1 LAWVILLRLPPS
13 HTLYLEYYMAVNY
26 AAHFNPNK
34 TPQSQPIPGKEM
46 VLNNAK
52 GYTFSANEMD
62 QVLRFLILGCE
73 GGTYYAGENKLSI
86 GNAVNLVKCIKKD
99 TAAVVKLIVDVSV
112 SGRSAKQDAI
122 LFALALTCAEAPEK
136 QKPLAYAAISQ
147 VCRTG
152 THMFQFTKFIKE
164 LRGWSRGLRN
174 GVAKFYTQKPLEKL
188 ELQLVK
194 YRQREGFTHKD
205 VMRLSHPATTE
216 PARNSLFKYAVGKPF
231 TENESK
237 EFFSANSLL
246 NAYEIGK
253 SLDASSYKDVKTM
266 VDMIVNSGLP
276 REGVPTPFLSKPEI
290 WEALLEKMPVGA
302 MVRNLGKISALEM
315 TKSNLSSAT
324 VKIVGALRNPEAVKY
339 SRVHPLQ
346 ILTAIKI
353 YSQGRGDRGS
363 LTWSTNARIVDAL
376 QDAFYLSFENVEA
389 TGLNT
394 MLALDVSGSM
404 GMHKIAGS
412 PLSAREASAAMAM
425 ITARTEENHDFI
437 GFTSSGEKYHSV
449 SGSRTS
455 RMWGGCG
462 VSQLAI
468 SPTQRLNDVIN
479 YVAAMNFGG
488 TDCALPMIYAEKHKI
503 PVDTFVIYTDNETWA
518 GDVHPKQALDSYRQ
532 KMGKD
537 AKLAVVGM
545 TASEFTIA
553 DPNDQGML
561 DVVGFDTA
569 TPNLISQFALGF
581 TA

>member
-1 LAWVILLRLPPS
+1 
-13 HTLYLEYYMAVNY
+13 MAVNY

-46 VLNNAK
+46 TLNNAK
-52 GYTFSANEMD
+52 GYTFSVNEMD

-73 GGTYYAGENKLSI
+73 GGTYYTGENKLSI
-86 GNAVNLVKCIKKD
+86 ENAVNLVRCIKRD

-122 LFALALTCAEAPEK
+122 LFALALTCSEAPEK

-152 THMFQFTKFIKE
+152 THIFQFTKFIKE
-164 LRGWSRGLRN
+164 LRGWSRGLRS
-174 GVAKFYTQKPLEKL
+174 GVAKFYTQKPLDKL
-188 ELQLVK
+188 EYQLVK
-194 YRQREGFTHKD
+194 YRQRNGFTHKD
-205 VMRLSHPATTE
+205 VMRLSHPATKDLT
-216 PARNSLFKYAVGKPF
+216 RNELFKYAVGK
-231 TENESK
+231 S
-237 EFFSANSLL
+237 EFKGGEYANFNLI

-253 SLDASSYKDVKTM
+253 SLDASSYRDVKTM
-266 VDMIVNSGLP
+266 VGMITDSGLP

-302 MVRNLGKISALEM
+302 IIRNLGKISALEM

-324 VKIVGALRNPEAVKY
+324 IKIIGALRNPEAIKY

-353 YSQGRGDRGS
+353 YTQGRGDKGS
-363 LTWSTNARIVDAL
+363 LTWSPNARILDAL
-376 QDAFYLSFENVEA
+376 QDAFYLSFDNIEA

-404 GMHKIAGS
+404 GVHKIAGS

-437 GFTSSGEKYHSV
+437 GFTSSGKKYH
-449 SGSRTS
+449 GGKGKYGG
-455 RMWGGCG
+455 WGYG

-468 SPTQRLNDVIN
+468 SPTQRLNDVID
-479 YVAAMNFGG
+479 YVSRMDFGG
-488 TDCALPMIYAEKHKI
+488 TDCALPMIYAEKYKI

-518 GDVHPKQALDSYRQ
+518 GNIHPKQALDSYRQ
-532 KMGKD
+532 KMGRD

-545 TASEFTIA
+545 TASSFTIA
-553 DPNDQGML
+553 DPKDPGML
-561 DVVGFDTA
+561 DCCGFDTA
-569 TPNLISQFALGF
+569 TPNLINQFALGF
-581 TA
+581 S

>member
-1 LAWVILLRLPPS
+1 
-13 HTLYLEYYMAVNY
+13 MAVNY
-26 AAHFNPNK
+26 AAHFNPTK

-46 VLNNAK
+46 TLNNTK
-52 GYTFSANEMD
+52 GYVFSLNEMD

-86 GNAVNLVKCIKKD
+86 DNAVNLVKCIKKD
-99 TAAVVKLIVDVSV
+99 TAAVVKLIVDVSL

-136 QKPLAYAAISQ
+136 QKPIAYAAISQ

-152 THMFQFTKFIKE
+152 THIFQFTKFIKE

-174 GVAKFYTQKPLEKL
+174 GVAKFYTQKPLDKL

-194 YRQREGFTHKD
+194 YRQRDGFTHKD
-205 VMRLSHPATTE
+205 VMRLSHPATKE
-216 PARNSLFKYAVGKPF
+216 PARNNLFKYAVGKPF
-231 TENESK
+231 AMDESK
-237 EFFSANSLL
+237 EFFGANALL

-253 SLDASSYKDVKTM
+253 SLDASSYKDVKAM
-266 VDMIVNSGLP
+266 VSLITNSRLP

-290 WEALLEKMPVGA
+290 WEALLESMPVGA
-302 MVRNLGKISALEM
+302 LVRNLGKIASLEM
-315 TKSNLSSAT
+315 TKSNMSAAT
-324 VKIVGALRNPEAVKY
+324 IKIITTLRNPESVKY

-353 YSQGRGDRGS
+353 YSQGKGDRGS
-363 LTWSTNARIVDAL
+363 LTWSPNARIIDAL
-376 QDAFYLSFENVEA
+376 QDAFYLSFENVEK

-412 PLSAREASAAMAM
+412 PLTAREASAAMAM
-425 ITARTEENHDFI
+425 VTARTEENHDFL
-437 GFTSSGEKYHSV
+437 GFTNAGTNYSGGKGKY
-449 SGSRTS
+449 GS
-455 RMWGGCG
+455 WGYG

-468 SPTQRLNDVIN
+468 SPKQRLNDVIN
-479 YVAAMNFGG
+479 YLSGMPFGG
-488 TDCALPMIYAEKHKI
+488 TDCSLPMIYAEKHKI

-518 GDVHPKQALDSYRQ
+518 GDIHPKQALDSYRQ

-537 AKLAVVGM
+537 AKVAVVGM
-545 TASEFTIA
+545 TASKFTIA
-553 DPNDQGML
+553 DPNDPGML

-581 TA
+581 KPE